1 MCSHQPTGCSGRPG
15 PRSTHLCPG
24 TGPET
29 VSKIDKMMNAMS
41 ISLHRNSSSRSK
53 VGLVQLD
60 GRSRSFALNVC
71 AAVVFCVGADMAVVA
86 GARRASEYGTVDDSR
101 PLSKT
106 LLLTQPVLQSANFVT
121 DRIISTSGGA
131 GPPTVP
137 QQLRLPVVAA
147 SSASSRTNATS
158 QWPAPPSRH
167 LQHSPLRRNRMGA
180 RTCRP

>member
-1 MCSHQPTGCSGRPG
+1 MCSHQPTGCWAALDRDRHIFVPV
-15 PRSTHLCPG
+15 PD
-24 TGPET
+24 PET

-53 VGLVQLD
+53 VGLMQLD

-131 GPPTVP
+131 G
-137 QQLRLPVVAA
+137 
-147 SSASSRTNATS
+147 
-158 QWPAPPSRH
+158 
-167 LQHSPLRRNRMGA
+167 
-180 RTCRP
+180 